1 VFAGWCV
8 ILCGMDAG
16 SGDVVVGC
24 KEIADRLGVSENL
37 VATWRR
43 RGLLP
48 TASMTVGGRPAWW
61 LSKIEACDHVRARMA
76 DLGEL
81 ADR

>member
-1 VFAGWCV
+1 
-8 ILCGMDAG
+8 MDAG

-48 TASMTVGGRPAWW
+48 VAPMTVGGRPAWW
-61 LSKIEACDHVRARMA
+61 WSEIEACAHVRARMA
-76 DLGEL
+76 ELGEL